1 MFTLS
6 IKPKY
11 VEIENLMDTLIKE
24 PLVIVSDKKLLDAFG
39 IYAKELRTKRL
50 LHSSPDRNLHESAL
64 ILKCSDYYTPGV
76 VRKTKNGKKINY
88 VFEVTNIPKIRLPEI

>member
-11 VEIENLMDTLIKE
+11 VELENLMDTLIKE

-39 IYAKELRTKRL
+39 IYARELRVKRL

-76 VRKTKNGKKINY
+76 VKKKKNGKNINY
-88 VFEVTNIPKIRLPEI
+88 IFEVTNIPKIKLPEI